1 VCARQF
7 CSAPSIARVDFDG
20 EARVVWIDD
29 LGEHKPAAAC
39 CLCRRHADTLAPPRN
54 WELRDLRSQSQPR
67 VDERTRVVTIP
78 DEAPSEPAPSPV
90 GAETAPAWSPRL
102 FASVDTGS
110 VLDATS
116 PLLSRAFHGV
126 R

>member
-1 VCARQF
+1 M
-7 CSAPSIARVDFDG
+7 
-20 EARVVWIDD
+20 WIDD

-39 CLCRRHADTLAPPRN
+39 CLCRRHADTLTPPRN
-54 WELRDLRSQSQPR
+54 WELRDLRSKAQSPVEQSP
-67 VDERTRVVTIP
+67 VERSTLVTIP
-78 DEAPSEPAPSPV
+78 NEPPPVPEPASAPVAAAVAAEGSPD
-90 GAETAPAWSPRL
+90 WSPRL

>member
-29 LGEHKPAAAC
+29 LGDDKPAAAC
-39 CLCRRHADTLAPPRN
+39 CLCRRHADTLTPPRN
-54 WELRDLRSQSQPR
+54 WELRELRPKSPSPTDR
-67 VDERTRVVTIP
+67 SSADHSVVTIP
-78 DEAPSEPAPSPV
+78 DEAPPAPVP
-90 GAETAPAWSPRL
+90 AEAAAWSPSL
-102 FASVDTGS
+102 FATVDTGT

>member
-1 VCARQF
+1 M
-7 CSAPSIARVDFDG
+7 
-20 EARVVWIDD
+20 WIDD
-29 LGEHKPAAAC
+29 LGDHKSAAAC
-39 CLCRRHADTLAPPRN
+39 RLCRRHADTLTPPRN
-54 WELRDLRSQSQPR
+54 WELRDLRSKAESP
-67 VDERTRVVTIP
+67 VERSTVVIIP
-78 DEAPSEPAPSPV
+78 NEPPPVPEPASAPV
-90 GAETAPAWSPRL
+90 AAEASPAWSPRL

>member
-1 VCARQF
+1 M
-7 CSAPSIARVDFDG
+7 
-20 EARVVWIDD
+20 WIDD
-29 LGEHKPAAAC
+29 LGDHKPAAAC
-39 CLCRRHADTLAPPRN
+39 CLCRRHADTLTPPRN
-54 WELRDLRSQSQPR
+54 WELRDLRSKARAAEPPAP
-67 VDERTRVVTIP
+67 VDLSAAERATVGVP
-78 DEAPSEPAPSPV
+78 SEAPPPSESAPV
-90 GAETAPAWSPRL
+90 AAEAAPAWSPRL

>member
-1 VCARQF
+1 
-7 CSAPSIARVDFDG
+7 
-20 EARVVWIDD
+20 VWIDD
-29 LGEHKPAAAC
+29 LGDHKPAAAC
-39 CLCRRHADTLAPPRN
+39 CLCRRHADTLTPPRN
-54 WELRDLRSQSQPR
+54 WELHDLRAKAPSSI
-67 VDERTRVVTIP
+67 DLAAADRTAVVTL
-78 DEAPSEPAPSPV
+78 AGEPAPVAEPAPV
-90 GAETAPAWSPRL
+90 VAEAAVAWSPRL